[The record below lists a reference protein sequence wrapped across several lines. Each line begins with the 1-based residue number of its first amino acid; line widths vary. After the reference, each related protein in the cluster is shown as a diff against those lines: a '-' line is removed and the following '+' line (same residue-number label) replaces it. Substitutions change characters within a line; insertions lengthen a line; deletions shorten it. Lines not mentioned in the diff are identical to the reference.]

1 MSGADKYLG
10 LLKRYLDEYASSGDL
25 APDEVYSRAVE
36 SLVDVLLRENP
47 EEVLNDSEIPD
58 ELKGPIRPE
67 DLGKLYEYWRGFR
80 PSRTSGA
87 LVQCIKSRRNQGL
100 FYTPERIVK
109 FIVER
114 TLDHLESNGSD
125 LINVRLCD
133 PAVGTGAF
141 LDEALNALA
150 SRIQRNDGTCS
161 ACTEEI
167 RTHIVR
173 NCLFGV
179 DLDPVAVKIARAVLY
194 RSIGQPN
201 SGITP
206 NIRVGNTLI
215 GRLDSHEKRR
225 QGSLREIPENG
236 TEFLNLPDAFH
247 WPAEFPEVFSP
258 PGNGFDAVIG
268 NPPYEIV
275 SVKES
280 GIASRS
286 LDQAFFRKTYETCSG
301 KINTY
306 RLMMERGLQLLR
318 EGGILGY
325 IVPATLLADST
336 AEALRNMVFNRTTVL
351 HAVVIPE
358 KARVFSN
365 VTQAL
370 LILITRKGGRTESLK
385 PAFWDGIGPIPETS
399 RVSISRKTIGDCG
412 CRVPLVRA
420 SRELTLLEKISLF
433 PPLGGN
439 DRAPSRVSISQGEVN
454 VSVHRKFITAHRTDY
469 PLIRGEHVLP
479 LAIEHPAP
487 SGDRL
492 DWVEPELAEKLMNG
506 GAASRRT
513 RGTPWDAQR
522 IVVGRVVNMDSARRL
537 KAALAPKGVFLGD
550 MTNSIVTR
558 CVPLDYLLGVL
569 NSRLLNWRFKLTS
582 TNNYISARE
591 LESLPVPMID
601 FTAVADPRV
610 QEFVDAVR
618 KDLFDREFS
627 LMEIVEV
634 IDAKIRLHENSAIPL
649 LLGGAIQTIVK
660 DLQAAS
666 PENPSEAWN
675 VLDAFVL
682 LLYDAQKFGD
692 LLT

>member
-1 MSGADKYLG
+1 MEKF
-10 LLKRYLDEYASSGDL
+10 ASSGNL
-25 APDEVYSRAVE
+25 ASDEAYSRALE
-36 SLVDVLLRENP
+36 SLVDVLLHENP
-47 EEVLNDSEIPD
+47 REAPNDPEIPD
-58 ELKGPIRPE
+58 ELREPLHPE
-67 DLGKLYEYWRGFR
+67 ELGKLYEYWRGFR
-80 PSRTSGA
+80 LSRTSGA
-87 LVQCIKSRRNQGL
+87 LVQCIRNRRNQGL
-100 FYTPERIVK
+100 FYTPERVVQ

-114 TLDHLESNGSD
+114 TLDHLESDGAD
-125 LINVRLCD
+125 LLDIRLCD

-141 LDEALNALA
+141 LGEALNALA
-150 SRIQRNDGTCS
+150 ARLQHNRGGKSS
-161 ACTEEI
+161 SFSEEI

-179 DLDPVAVKIARAVLY
+179 DLDPIAVKIAKAVLY
-194 RSIGQPN
+194 RNIGQASSEIAPK
-201 SGITP
+201 
-206 NIRVGNTLI
+206 IRVGNALI
-215 GRLDSHEKRR
+215 GRLDAHDKR
-225 QGSLREIPENG
+225 QQSSASEIEI
-236 TEFLNLPDAFH
+236 LDLSDAFH
-247 WPAEFPEVFSP
+247 WLAEFHEVFAP
-258 PGNGFDAVIG
+258 PRNGFDAVIG

-286 LDQAFFRKTYETCSG
+286 LDQAFFRKTYETCTG

-306 RLMMERGLQLLR
+306 RLMIERGLQLLR

-336 AEALRNMVFNRTTVL
+336 AEALRNMILDRTTVL

-358 KARVFSN
+358 KARVFPN

-385 PAFWDGIGPIPETS
+385 PAFWDGIGSIPETS
-399 RVSISRKTIGDCG
+399 HVSITRKIIADCG

-420 SRELTLLEKISLF
+420 PRELTLLEKISVF

-439 DRAPSRVSISQGEVN
+439 DRVPSRVSISQGEVN
-454 VSVHRKFITAHRTDY
+454 VSVHRKFITAQRTDY

-487 SGDRL
+487 RCDRL

-506 GAASRRT
+506 SAASRRT
-513 RGTPWDAQR
+513 RGTPWDAKR

-550 MTNSIVTR
+550 MTNSIVSR
-558 CVPLDYLLGVL
+558 GIPLDYLLGVL

-591 LESLPVPMID
+591 LEALPVPIID
-601 FTAVADPRV
+601 FSAVLDSSV

-618 KDLFDREFS
+618 KDLSEREFS
-627 LMEIVEV
+627 LMETVEV
-634 IDAKIRLHENSAIPL
+634 IEAKIGNSSDPS
-649 LLGGAIQTIVK
+649 LLGAAVQRIVRDLESIVGCSERKRTASIGKTVYGLDRCGSTHWNLLDGLVLCLYGAQ
-660 DLQAAS
+660 DF
-666 PENPSEAWN
+666 
-675 VLDAFVL
+675 D
-682 LLYDAQKFGD
+682 D
-692 LLT
+692 LLP